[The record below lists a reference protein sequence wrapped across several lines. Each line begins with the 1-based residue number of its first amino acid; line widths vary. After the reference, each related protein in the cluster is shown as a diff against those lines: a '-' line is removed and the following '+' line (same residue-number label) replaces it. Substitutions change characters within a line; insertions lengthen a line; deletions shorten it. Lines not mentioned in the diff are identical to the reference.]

1 MEMVARKWSAPI
13 LKHLLEAAFG
23 EMRPHQV
30 LRDVGQAES
39 RQRRVKHLGC
49 RRKDELTFDVHFKLP
64 FTFFKLPGLQ
74 PAIGGQAQIDVVVW
88 RYAIKIMIE
97 GSRRDCQITPW

>member
-1 MEMVARKWSAPI
+1 
-13 LKHLLEAAFG
+13 
-23 EMRPHQV
+23 
-30 LRDVGQAES
+30 
-39 RQRRVKHLGC
+39 
-49 RRKDELTFDVHFKLP
+49 VHFKLP